1 MRPALESPP
10 AARSDA
16 RKVVTIVFADLA
28 GSTALHE
35 RLDPESVRSFM
46 EGYYRAMSAAVAA
59 HGGTVVKLLGDGVMV
74 AFGVPQ
80 VSEDDAIRAVRA
92 GMHMQ
97 QAFGE
102 LAREHA
108 DIDLRI
114 AINTGEVVVSV
125 DNSDVL
131 GDPVNVAA
139 RLQQEARGGD
149 VVIGETTR
157 RLVSTRV
164 TLEPLG
170 SVVLRGRAEQVRAW
184 RVVSLERPTG
194 VATAAFVGRD
204 QEMGRIIAVFD
215 AAAAQS
221 VARLAVLLGSPGLG
235 KSRLIGEVIQS
246 LGENATVI
254 AAQCDAAGGATFAPI
269 AGALREYLGA
279 GRDRQG
285 EEVDGLQSIVEAAIP
300 TSDGDRNRIASGIA
314 ALLAGAPSSP
324 EETFF
329 VVRRFLTGL
338 ATIRPVVLVID
349 DLHWAEPLLLD
360 LVEHLVQWGSGVALL
375 VLIGARPELRD
386 LRSSLVTRGGLV
398 SDVVTL
404 GGLDAGAA
412 MQLAAN
418 VIGASDLP
426 AAVAA
431 KVLSTTEG
439 NPLFVGELVRMLVDE
454 GALERHGDRW
464 TIGANLAALEM
475 PPTIQALLA
484 ARIER
489 LRPEE
494 RAVLEHASVVGRQF
508 SRGALSALLGRNGS
522 ELDARLEALRRSELI
537 EPDSG
542 WFLGEPVLRFHHV
555 LIRDAAYRRLLKG
568 KRADLHA
575 QLAEWIEA
583 KVGGAP
589 EHDETVGRHL
599 EQAHELLCELGQLD
613 QKGRALGERAAGR
626 LSTAGRRALVGDD
639 VPLAANLLGRAIG
652 RLDYD
657 DPARAE
663 LALDWC
669 EALLSAGDVVQTKTA
684 LAELGRFLAPPAA
697 GSTTPEEA
705 SANRRLTAWHACFT
719 GQLTVLTAPQG
730 LEDAARSVS
739 AAARELAAIGD
750 SAGEAKAHFVH
761 ALALARLGE
770 VGGCEAA
777 LDRALAAARGAGDRR
792 RANTVLAI
800 APVAAL
806 WGPSPVTRASGRCL
820 DVVRVLRITQG
831 APAVE
836 AVALSCQGVLE
847 ALRGRTEAARR
858 MIASAHA
865 MVEELGITQRVLETE
880 VSAGLVELLEGDAVA
895 AERNLRGAYEGL
907 RDLGLG
913 IGAAQA
919 SALLARALLA
929 QGRDAEAEAL
939 SHESE
944 LLAGDDLKAAIAW
957 RGVRAEALARRGEHA
972 AAVELASKAVEL
984 AAATDALLDH
994 ADARTALAAALRA
1007 ARRAGDA
1014 DAEARRAT
1022 ELWEAKGASLLAE
1035 RARRE
1040 PEPVTPTVRTATDTA
1055 ATGSSVHRRVRP
1067 NVATATD
1074 SRIMAAFAA
1083 GDRDAMAAVVHDEYH
1098 ELDHST
1104 GSEWGGDAALASI
1117 ERLLRSR
1124 DPRFENEALATLGE
1138 RLGLIRR
1145 RTGSSGGTRGKWDV
1159 GPWEH
1164 EAVTVVEVAED
1175 GRVRSREVFRAD
1187 RVGAALAHLYERH
1200 AELLPDGPERARAAG
1215 IARSIRAYDGP
1226 ADPDHLATALASSYR
1241 LVDHRVLSTWS
1252 ARDAEEHVTHWRL
1265 QRDLVP
1271 DFAGRYEDVLAL
1283 DDGALVARMTYF
1295 GTARESGGL
1304 FENRVC
1310 VLFRFGADGRVTSV
1324 ELFEAEQELEAL
1336 ARFDEVTA
1344 ASSPGAVRRRV
1355 RPNTVSATLSRVMSA
1370 FAAGDRDALATLV
1383 HDDYREVDHST
1394 GSEWGRD
1401 AALAS
1406 IERLLRSR
1414 DPRYHLEE
1422 LATLGERLSLN
1433 RRRTC
1438 SSGDTRGRWD
1448 VGPYEHEVIQ
1458 VVEVADDGRWHSNE
1472 TFAADRL
1479 GDAIARLY
1487 ETYGESQAD
1496 ETERAR
1502 AKKIAYSVA
1511 TWNGPTD
1518 LDHLRTAYAPEGC
1531 NVDHRVLSTWDAG
1544 DREEVIRHLR
1554 LQLELV
1560 PDFAGRYDDV
1570 IALDDRGLAAR
1581 MTFFGTAR
1589 DSGGAMENSVCA
1601 LFLFGDDGRVSYSE
1615 LFESEQTEEA
1625 LARFVELTA
1634 GVPLASSAPP
1644 RSSVF
1649 NFAQQ
1654 ATERTAACW
1663 RARDWDGFAHA
1674 QAAGFRFEDRR
1685 SLSHLVLDADAYV
1698 LFARALG
1705 DMASARIHVEYLA
1718 TRGEYLCLTRHL
1730 FAVAEGD
1737 VGPSDLEY
1745 SYVVEAD
1752 DHGRVV
1758 CLVAFDSKDLDAAYA
1773 ELDRR
1778 FEAVANLAQ
1787 RAFDRAAACWRAR
1800 DWESFASTMAA
1811 NLRFEDRRSLSLV
1824 VLDKDGFVT
1833 FSRETGDMPS
1843 ARLEVDHL
1851 ATRGEYLCLVAVH
1864 LSVAGGDVG
1873 PSDLDYLY
1881 LYEVDEH
1888 GRTLFALTFDTK
1900 DLDVAYAELD
1910 RRFEDREGTAVAK
1923 DRRSAKSE
1931 FGGESFA
1938 GIVKHTLVTADALS
1952 SYFANAATRFN
1963 ARLEQAWAVRDR
1975 EAIAALHSQTRDVDD
1990 RRRLLRLRI
1999 EDDRIP
2005 AWVTAWLEIPD
2016 GRITVTPIATRGE
2029 HLALAGVCLQGNFDE
2044 EGGDFA
2050 IDFFSVA
2057 ETDRDGRNTAIV
2069 LFDPQDV
2076 DAAYAELVRRFDT
2089 GDGAAL
2095 NGFVGRWADG
2105 IARRDWEALIE
2116 MCSPD
2121 LVEHDHRPLTSV
2133 GTTSGRETFVLN
2145 NVRSWIDL
2153 APDTVFRC
2161 AHVRTSDRAMIV
2173 QFSWEGTRDGGRYEL
2188 PLLLVSEHDDQGR
2201 CSRVDVYD
2209 PATQFA
2215 AARTRFEELGAGG
2228 GAKPAIRQKAVS
2240 AVANFAQQA
2249 TERMVAC
2256 WRARDWDGF
2265 GRDPVAGFRFE
2276 DRRSLSLQVLD
2287 VDAYVRFARALG
2299 DMASARVHVEHLAT
2313 RGAHLCLMRHRFE
2326 VADGDVGPSEL
2337 EYFYLMEA
2345 NDDGRAVCLVA
2356 FDSKD
2361 LNAAYAELDR
2371 RFAAIANVAQR
2382 TFERAAACWRARDWE
2397 GFASTMA
2404 AHFRFE
2410 DRRSFSLVV
2419 LDKNGFVTFSRELG
2433 DMPSARI
2440 EIDHLAARG
2449 DDLCLAAVRIW
2460 VAGGDVGPSE
2470 LEHLYVS
2477 EVDEHGRSVSALAFD
2492 KRDLDAAYAE
2502 LNRRFEG
2509 RKRDDVAKSLLSA
2522 RSKTGR
2528 ESFAP
2533 IVKRNLATANTE
2545 RMWAIFDTLSSDPA
2559 PSELETARV
2568 LLAPGFVWEDR
2579 RPIVGLSGG
2588 LELFLASAH
2597 ARLASGA
2604 RHERRAIVGTAGD
2617 RVSITRVLWVGGP
2630 PDGRFEVEYLV
2641 VGEVNE
2647 AGLATAVIFIDP
2659 DDWRAAQREAW
2670 KRWVAIDPAAEEVT
2684 NSLSNSLDAWHG
2696 RDVDRLRDCFAEGLV
2711 VEDRRRT
2718 GAGRLDGREA
2728 YLRSLMVL
2736 FELAPDSRIEAGH
2749 FWLAFAPGCCLV
2761 TFRHA
2766 GNLQSGGE
2774 FENEYILLG
2783 LRHGGRTTRMEFFE
2797 IDAVDAALARFE
2809 ELRAEIARE

>member
-1 MRPALESPP
+1 MTCGDCGHEPPAGSTFCNECGAKLAVICPSCGATPPPASRFCNECGATLAAAPGPSPPLVRPALESPP

-46 EGYYRAMSAAVAA
+46 AGYYRAMSAAVAA
-59 HGGTVVKLLGDGVMV
+59 HGGTVVKLLGDGVMA

-92 GMHMQ
+92 GVDMQ
-97 QAFGE
+97 QAFRE

-114 AINTGEVVVSV
+114 AINTGEVVVGA

-157 RLVSTRV
+157 RLVATRV

-194 VATAAFVGRD
+194 VATAAFVGRNE
-204 QEMGRIIAVFD
+204 EMGRITAVFD
-215 AAAAQS
+215 AAAAQPG
-221 VARLAVLLGSPGLG
+221 ARLAVLLGSPGLG

-279 GRDRQG
+279 GRDSHG
-285 EEVDGLQSIVEAAIP
+285 EEVDGLQRIVEAAIP
-300 TSDGDRNRIASGIA
+300 TSDSERNRIAGGIA
-314 ALLAGAPSSP
+314 ALLAGSPSSP

-338 ATIRPVVLVID
+338 ATVRPVVLVID

-404 GGLDAGAA
+404 GGLDAGAV

-426 AAVAA
+426 AALAA

-454 GALERHGDRW
+454 GAIERHGDRW
-464 TIGANLAALEM
+464 TIGANLVALEM

-522 ELDARLEALRRSELI
+522 ELDVRLEALRRSELI
-537 EPDSG
+537 EPDTG
-542 WFLGEPVLRFHHV
+542 WFLGEPVLRFHHM

-568 KRADLHA
+568 KRAELHA

-583 KVGGAP
+583 KVAGAP

-613 QKGRALGERAAGR
+613 PKGRALGERAAVR

-639 VPLAANLLGRAIG
+639 VPLAANLLGRAIR
-652 RLDYD
+652 RLDND

-697 GSTTPEEA
+697 GGATLEEA
-705 SANRRLTAWHACFT
+705 NTSRRRLTAWHACFA

-730 LEDAARSVS
+730 LEDAATSVS

-770 VGGCEAA
+770 VGDCEAA

-858 MIASAHA
+858 MIASAHE
-865 MVEELGITQRVLETE
+865 MVEELGITQRVLEAD

-957 RGVRAEALARRGEHA
+957 RGVRAEALARRGEHTG
-972 AAVELASKAVEL
+972 AVEFATKAVEL

-994 ADARTALAAALRA
+994 ADARLALAAALRA
-1007 ARRAGDA
+1007 SGRGHEA
-1014 DAEARRAT
+1014 DAEEQRAIA
-1022 ELWEAKGASLLAE
+1022 LWEAKGATLLAE
-1035 RARRE
+1035 GARRRG
-1040 PEPVTPTVRTATDTA
+1040 TTASENDPRPLPRGDHREVGPPPAPRLSKKGNPSRRVQPNA
-1055 ATGSSVHRRVRP
+1055 ATAMLVRLHAHLAARDFDAVAKDSREDMESIDHPSGSSYGREAIVASLRRFFRSHDPHYEAEPLATLGDFLVLARRHTSASGGGAGRFDVGAYENEVLELFEVDESGKTSRTEVFAADKLGAAVARLYERFAELLP
-1067 NVATATD
+1067 EGPQRERAAATARSVAGWIGPIDPDRLATTMTPSMEMVDHRNLGTWSTRGAEFIDHTRLQTELALGFTGRTD
-1074 SRIMAAFAA
+1074 GVLALAPDALLVRCAYFGIARDGGGAFENVLLQLFAFGADGLIARGELWEPDLDAEALARFEALTADARHAAAEHSRASGLVSARRMQPNAATTWRTRFEAALAARDFAA
-1083 GDRDAMAAVVHDEYH
+1083 VTASVHEDYREI
-1098 ELDHST
+1098 DHPT
-1104 GSEWGGDAALASI
+1104 GSTFGRAGAVASI
-1117 ERLLRSR
+1117 ERLFRSR
-1124 DPRFENEALATLGE
+1124 APYFQTEPLATLGE

-1145 RTGSSGGTRGKWDV
+1145 RARSSGGTGGRWDV
-1159 GPWEH
+1159 GPFEH
-1164 EAVTVVEVAED
+1164 EAISIVETAED
-1175 GRVRSREVFRAD
+1175 GRMRSHEVFAAD
-1187 RVGAALAHLYERH
+1187 RLGAAIARLYERH
-1200 AELLPDGPERARAAG
+1200 AELLPEGPERTRAMG

-1226 ADPDHLATALASSYR
+1226 VDPDHLATVLVSSYR
-1241 LVDHRVLSTWS
+1241 VVDHRILRTWF
-1252 ARDAEEHVTHWRL
+1252 ARDADEHVTHWRL
-1265 QRDLVP
+1265 QRDLAP
-1271 DFAGRYEDVLAL
+1271 DFAHRFEDVLACSTHS
-1283 DDGALVARMTYF
+1283 LVACLTAL
-1295 GTARESGGL
+1295 GTARESGGP

-1310 VLFRFGADGRVTSV
+1310 ALFRFGADGRVTSG
-1324 ELFEAEQELEAL
+1324 ELFEAEQKVEAL
-1336 ARFDEVTA
+1336 ARFDELTA
-1344 ASSPGAVRRRV
+1344 ASSPRAVRRRV
-1355 RPNTVSATLSRVMSA
+1355 RPNAVSATGSRFMAA
-1370 FAAGDRDALATLV
+1370 FAAGDRDGLAALV
-1383 HDDYREVDHST
+1383 HDEYREVDHST

-1401 AALAS
+1401 AALRS

-1414 DPRYHLEE
+1414 DPRYYLEE
-1422 LATLGERLSLN
+1422 LATLGERHGLN
-1433 RRRTC
+1433 RRRT
-1438 SSGDTRGRWD
+1438 SASGDTRGRWD
-1448 VGPYEHEVIQ
+1448 VGPYEHEAIQ
-1458 VVEVADDGRWHSNE
+1458 VVEVAEDGRLRSQE

-1487 ETYGESQAD
+1487 EMYGESHGDAA
-1496 ETERAR
+1496 ERAR
-1502 AKKIAYSVA
+1502 AEKIAYSVA

-1518 LDHLRTAYAPEGC
+1518 LDHLRTAYAPEGR

-1554 LQLELV
+1554 LQLETV

-1570 IALDDRGLAAR
+1570 LALDDRGLAAR
-1581 MTFFGTAR
+1581 MTFCGTAR
-1589 DSGGAMENSVCA
+1589 DSGGAMANSVCA

-1625 LARFVELTA
+1625 LARCVELTA
-1634 GVPLASSAPP
+1634 GVPLASSAPA
-1644 RSSVF
+1644 RSSVP
-1649 NFAQQ
+1649 NLAQQ

-1663 RARDWDGFAHA
+1663 RARDWDGFAHLA
-1674 QAAGFRFEDRR
+1674 AAGFRFDDRR
-1685 SLSHLVLDADAYV
+1685 SFSHVVLDVDAYV

-1705 DMASARIHVEYLA
+1705 DMASARLHIEYLA
-1718 TRGEYLCLTRHL
+1718 TRGDRLCLTRHR
-1730 FAVAEGD
+1730 FAVAAGD

-1752 DHGRVV
+1752 DDGRVV

-1778 FEAVANLAQ
+1778 FEERQ
-1787 RAFDRAAACWRAR
+1787 GAAAA
-1800 DWESFASTMAA
+1800 
-1811 NLRFEDRRSLSLV
+1811 
-1824 VLDKDGFVT
+1824 K
-1833 FSRETGDMPS
+1833 
-1843 ARLEVDHL
+1843 
-1851 ATRGEYLCLVAVH
+1851 
-1864 LSVAGGDVG
+1864 
-1873 PSDLDYLY
+1873 
-1881 LYEVDEH
+1881 
-1888 GRTLFALTFDTK
+1888 
-1900 DLDVAYAELD
+1900 
-1910 RRFEDREGTAVAK
+1910 EG
-1923 DRRSAKSE
+1923 
-1931 FGGESFA
+1931 
-1938 GIVKHTLVTADALS
+1938 
-1952 SYFANAATRFN
+1952 
-1963 ARLEQAWAVRDR
+1963 
-1975 EAIAALHSQTRDVDD
+1975 
-1990 RRRLLRLRI
+1990 
-1999 EDDRIP
+1999 
-2005 AWVTAWLEIPD
+2005 
-2016 GRITVTPIATRGE
+2016 
-2029 HLALAGVCLQGNFDE
+2029 
-2044 EGGDFA
+2044 
-2050 IDFFSVA
+2050 
-2057 ETDRDGRNTAIV
+2057 
-2069 LFDPQDV
+2069 
-2076 DAAYAELVRRFDT
+2076 
-2089 GDGAAL
+2089 
-2095 NGFVGRWADG
+2095 
-2105 IARRDWEALIE
+2105 
-2116 MCSPD
+2116 
-2121 LVEHDHRPLTSV
+2121 
-2133 GTTSGRETFVLN
+2133 
-2145 NVRSWIDL
+2145 
-2153 APDTVFRC
+2153 
-2161 AHVRTSDRAMIV
+2161 
-2173 QFSWEGTRDGGRYEL
+2173 L
-2188 PLLLVSEHDDQGR
+2188 P
-2201 CSRVDVYD
+2201 
-2209 PATQFA
+2209 
-2215 AARTRFEELGAGG
+2215 
-2228 GAKPAIRQKAVS
+2228 
-2240 AVANFAQQA
+2240 
-2249 TERMVAC
+2249 
-2256 WRARDWDGF
+2256 
-2265 GRDPVAGFRFE
+2265 
-2276 DRRSLSLQVLD
+2276 
-2287 VDAYVRFARALG
+2287 ARA
-2299 DMASARVHVEHLAT
+2299 
-2313 RGAHLCLMRHRFE
+2313 
-2326 VADGDVGPSEL
+2326 
-2337 EYFYLMEA
+2337 
-2345 NDDGRAVCLVA
+2345 
-2356 FDSKD
+2356 
-2361 LNAAYAELDR
+2361 
-2371 RFAAIANVAQR
+2371 
-2382 TFERAAACWRARDWE
+2382 E
-2397 GFASTMA
+2397 G
-2404 AHFRFE
+2404 
-2410 DRRSFSLVV
+2410 
-2419 LDKNGFVTFSRELG
+2419 
-2433 DMPSARI
+2433 
-2440 EIDHLAARG
+2440 
-2449 DDLCLAAVRIW
+2449 W
-2460 VAGGDVGPSE
+2460 
-2470 LEHLYVS
+2470 
-2477 EVDEHGRSVSALAFD
+2477 
-2492 KRDLDAAYAE
+2492 
-2502 LNRRFEG
+2502 
-2509 RKRDDVAKSLLSA
+2509 
-2522 RSKTGR
+2522 R

-2533 IVKRNLATANTE
+2533 IEKRNLASAWIERVWVATDALISERTGTALE
-2545 RMWAIFDTLSSDPA
+2545 AVRSLCA
-2559 PSELETARV
+2559 PEL
-2568 LLAPGFVWEDR
+2568 VWEDR
-2579 RPIVGLSGG
+2579 RPIVRLSGG
-2588 LELFLASAH
+2588 VDLFMASLH
-2597 ARLASGA
+2597 ERVASGA
-2604 RHERRAIVGTAGD
+2604 RNGGRAIVGTAGD
-2617 RVSITRVLWVGGP
+2617 RVAIARGLWVGGP
-2630 PDGRFEVEYLV
+2630 PDGGFEVEMFTV
-2641 VGEVNE
+2641 IEVNE
-2647 AGLATAVIFIDP
+2647 AALATAVIFIDP

-2670 KRWVAIDPAAEEVT
+2670 KRWVAIDPRAAQITKVLGDGLDAYNSKDPERVRACAAE
-2684 NSLSNSLDAWHG
+2684 D
-2696 RDVDRLRDCFAEGLV
+2696 LV

-2718 GAGRLDGREA
+2718 GTGRVDGREA
-2728 YLRSLMVL
+2728 YMQSLVAL
-2736 FELAPDSRIEAGH
+2736 SELVTDARLEGGQ
-2749 FWLAFAPGCCLV
+2749 FWLAVAPDCGLFTHRLV
-2761 TFRHA
+2761 
-2766 GNLQSGGE
+2766 GNVLGGGE
-2774 FENEYILLG
+2774 LEIECLALLSVK
-2783 LRHGGRTTRMEFFE
+2783 GGRARRLELFE
-2797 IDAVDAALARFE
+2797 IDAADVALARFE
-2809 ELRAEIARE
+2809 ELRAESARE